1 MFNIAVISTKEEREN
16 WLTESRQLVKNII
29 SILNW
34 KNQYGLNQMTRMFNI
49 VSGHLKSNLVLQNSR
64 LWQAIYYV

>member
-29 SILNW
+29 SILN
-34 KNQYGLNQMTRMFNI
+34 
-49 VSGHLKSNLVLQNSR
+49 
-64 LWQAIYYV
+64 